1 MPQYLNPNNK
11 FMISI
16 TFKFYDNT
24 IMQKCLIPFPPILFH
39 KKIPPPPPPKKFP
52 QHIDGVEQQPR
63 MSGSSVLQESE
74 ISIIIL
80 QFSIANK

>member
-1 MPQYLNPNNK
+1 MPHP
-11 FMISI
+11 ISP
-16 TFKFYDNT
+16 Y
-24 IMQKCLIPFPPILFH
+24 PFSQEN
-39 KKIPPPPPPKKFP
+39 PPPPPPKMFP
-52 QHIDGVEQQPR
+52 QHIDGVEQQAR